1 MMLGLGAGIDYA
13 LLIIGRY
20 REQRADGDGV
30 QDAAARAAATA
41 GTTVVA
47 AGLIVMV
54 AIAGLLVIGVPYIGK
69 MGIGAAIAIGAV
81 VVSALTIL
89 PIMMGAFGRRL
100 VPKHPE
106 HVHSS
111 PAFVRWGEIVT
122 SRPWASIAAGVALLL
137 VFAAPVTQMRLGQPD
152 DGNQAE
158 SRTQRVAYDQ
168 LTEAFGPGSNGPFL
182 LAVDTPKGAPET
194 EQQLAALQQAVA
206 RTRGDGRG
214 AARSRERGR
223 RDGDDLRHP
232 DHRAPGRQ
240 DGGPARSPA

>member
-41 GTTVVA
+41 VPRSSA

-81 VVSALTIL
+81 VVSALTVL

-111 PAFVRWGEIVT
+111 PAFVRSGEIVT
-122 SRPWASIAAGVALLL
+122 GRPWVSIAAGVALML
-137 VFAAPVTQMRLGQPD
+137 VFAAPVTSDAPRPARRRQSG
-152 DGNQAE
+152 
-158 SRTQRVAYDQ
+158 RVAH
-168 LTEAFGPGSNGPFL
+168 S
-182 LAVDTPKGAPET
+182 
-194 EQQLAALQQAVA
+194 A
-206 RTRGDGRG
+206 RR
-214 AARSRERGR
+214 
-223 RDGDDLRHP
+223 L
-232 DHRAPGRQ
+232 
-240 DGGPARSPA
+240 